1 MHALVG
7 RIRQEGEKAILT
19 RFSASGTEV
28 TEERG
33 EARAEEAEARM
44 INLVSSAAV
53 ERERALRAAS
63 CLALASLTS

>member
-53 ERERALRAAS
+53 ERERGR
-63 CLALASLTS
+63 SLSGRHLVSPSHL